1 MQQIAKYSLAAV
13 GAGISLELLWK
24 IYQKYV
30 TNRKVHISEVV
41 FFNNKHSPEKIAQLT
56 SYIDEA
62 QHLICLAM
70 YQLTSYHFCNALK
83 RAISRGVEIRFIFD
97 CTMEG
102 SSGSEVDNLRNKG
115 EVNLFWLHIVISFE
129 PLNHRRYCQKLWQC
143 QSVYAPQVC
152 ADWCTPQRDEI
163 WEEQTSIQRPPGNWF
178 YELDRKCKTM
188 ASPFSLLIQKKHIH
202 KISFASSS

>member
-1 MQQIAKYSLAAV
+1 MAPPKVSTAWSKHRHHRLDIRNVNIRFEIQSSRSRSRSQSIKFLHFIDKMQPIAKYSLAAV

-56 SYIDEA
+56 SYIDGA

-70 YQLTSYHFCNALK
+70 YQLTSFPFCNALK

-115 EVNLFWLHIVISFE
+115 EVNLF
-129 PLNHRRYCQKLWQC
+129 
-143 QSVYAPQVC
+143 
-152 ADWCTPQRDEI
+152 
-163 WEEQTSIQRPPGNWF
+163 
-178 YELDRKCKTM
+178 
-188 ASPFSLLIQKKHIH
+188 
-202 KISFASSS
+202 